1 MSGAAGDEDEKRHGN
16 ARDEERVA
24 LEEPADDVSRGIS
37 GQCGQN
43 ADARSPE
50 THGAGTGAA
59 KEVLLNDAGCGEQ
72 NRIGRAGKRT
82 DKPHGKRCG
91 RSGRERASDRE
102 PVRNR
107 LLSLDVEEREHRHDY
122 AEENEERR
130 SRPGRAARGLRILG
144 REGARE
150 HVWADQVSDADEEHH
165 LHPVAEPKGLRK
177 GHHRERRDVGASLH
191 DAPERCGGEAPEQQN
206 RVQKVGPQNAA
217 LSA

>member
-1 MSGAAGDEDEKRHGN
+1 MGGAANGKDRKKGAGSDAAVSPEGDAGQAADKPTEAARGGPNSPELGIRVSGAAGDEDEKRHGN

-82 DKPHGKRCG
+82 DKPHGKRQ
-91 RSGRERASDRE
+91 RHRQASHAIAR
-102 PVRNR
+102 R
-107 LLSLDVEEREHRHDY
+107 
-122 AEENEERR
+122 AEE
-130 SRPGRAARGLRILG
+130 
-144 REGARE
+144 
-150 HVWADQVSDADEEHH
+150 DAD
-165 LHPVAEPKGLRK
+165 
-177 GHHRERRDVGASLH
+177 GAKP
-191 DAPERCGGEAPEQQN
+191 DEAS
-206 RVQKVGPQNAA
+206 QKSAA
-217 LSA
+217 QP